1 MPEQG
6 LRTRAGLKPIGSDMG
21 LQASMRPTD
30 LKIKRSRGVI
40 AAIIFFLIV
49 PCWGGLAASQEA
61 LPPAVGSSPQAPL
74 AAESNPVLKSLRV
87 ITGIITRAD
96 GDRCPMAPT
105 CSTYSAQAIQK
116 HGLLKGWIMTTDR
129 LMRCGRDELRLSET
143 VLINGR
149 KHSHDPVENNDF
161 WW

>member
-1 MPEQG
+1 MK
-6 LRTRAGLKPIGSDMG
+6 RTNPFILA
-21 LQASMRPTD
+21 
-30 LKIKRSRGVI
+30 V
-40 AAIIFFLIV
+40 IFFGIV
-49 PCWGGLAASQEA
+49 CSWKGIAASQDA
-61 LPPAVGSSPQAPL
+61 LPPAVGSSPQTPL
-74 AAESNPVLKSLRV
+74 TAESNPVLKSLRV

-105 CSTYSAQAIQK
+105 CSAYSAQAIQK
-116 HGLLKGWIMTTDR
+116 HGLLKGWIMASDR